1 MVSDALS
8 SGKPWLSLLAV
19 ITSVHR
25 LAFKEAY
32 CMTTARIGIEA
43 LPPVT
48 RLCVIFVL
56 APLLMTSPAMSD
68 ETAATADTQKFP
80 DLYKMYY
87 DGGLLEYCNLISPLA
102 GKGFREMR
110 TDLLARDKPTEEE
123 HRQARIA
130 AATAVDNEY
139 LDHGLSGQRIWCRTD
154 GQAAFQRFEAY
165 GAKQKQGGQ

>member
-1 MVSDALS
+1 M
-8 SGKPWLSLLAV
+8 
-19 ITSVHR
+19 TS
-25 LAFKEAY
+25 A
-32 CMTTARIGIEA
+32 CIGIEA
-43 LPPVT
+43 LSSAR

-56 APLLMTSPAMSD
+56 IPFFMTSPAKAD
-68 ETAATADTQKFP
+68 ETIIVTDAQKFP

-110 TDLLARDKPTEEE
+110 SDLLARDKPTEEE
-123 HRQARIA
+123 HRHTRIA

-165 GAKQKQGGQ
+165 GAGQKQGGQ